1 MQFGRLWGKDE
12 NENMTDFE
20 VDETGQQFMIR
31 LFEQTRGDPSVQV
44 SMYDIGGLL
53 GLERGAASKVAESLM
68 GLQLVEIRTLS
79 GGIGISATG
88 SEMVQNLIGP
98 IATDA
103 GASIKLGDERVLSS
117 AARQAVE
124 QVVAEVKDQTGS
136 LGLDFDT
143 LTELMADLKTID
155 AQLGS
160 SRAKTAIVRECLR
173 SMAALAKHSAG
184 SALYG
189 RLRAML
195 ED

>member
-1 MQFGRLWGKDE
+1 MQFGRLWQKGE
-12 NENMTDFE
+12 IENMTDFE
-20 VDETGQQFMIR
+20 VDETGRQFMLR
-31 LFEQTRGDPSVQV
+31 LFEQIRGDSSVQV

-53 GLERGAASKVAESLM
+53 GLERDAASKVAESLM

-88 SEMVQNLIGP
+88 LEMVQNLIGP
-98 IATDA
+98 MAPDA
-103 GASIKLGDERVLSS
+103 GASIKLGDERLLSS

-124 QVVAEVKDQTGS
+124 QIVAEVKDQTGT

-160 SRAKTAIVRECLR
+160 SRPKTAIVRECVR
-173 SMAALAKHSAG
+173 SMAATAKNSAG

-189 RLRAML
+189 RLKAML
-195 ED
+195 